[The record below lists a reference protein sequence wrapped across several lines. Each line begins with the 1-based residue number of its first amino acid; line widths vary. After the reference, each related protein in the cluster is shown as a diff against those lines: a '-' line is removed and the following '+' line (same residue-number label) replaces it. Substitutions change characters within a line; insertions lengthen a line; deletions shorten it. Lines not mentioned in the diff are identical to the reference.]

1 MWGLALRP
9 DGPVNGVLDLFGLP
23 AQPWFTSPHQVVLSM
38 IILASWIGIGYWMM
52 FLIAGLNDV
61 PPVYYEAARLD
72 GAGPIRQFFSVTI
85 PMLRRPLLF
94 VLVADTVSN
103 FVLFAPVQILT
114 DGGPNGKSDFLMF
127 DIFHQSYE
135 LSNPYQASVELLF
148 LLVLMIAIVAVQFRL
163 LRTDDGEE

>member
-1 MWGLALRP
+1 
-9 DGPVNGVLDLFGLP
+9 
-23 AQPWFTSPHQVVLSM
+23 
-38 IILASWIGIGYWMM
+38 M